1 MGEQCVDDGENRALI
16 LVKTVNKSLNVMVA
30 CYFEEKML
38 SPDMVVTNSIHSNR
52 YYIVALKCGN
62 AISAN

>member
-1 MGEQCVDDGENRALI
+1 MDDGENRALI
-16 LVKTVNKSLNVMVA
+16 FVVKTVNKSLNVMLP

-52 YYIVALKCGN
+52 HYLSHSN
-62 AISAN
+62 AETPSVQN